1 MLDHFRSSLTPRTIE
16 ALVCSQNWLRSKL
29 LSSGNGH
36 DSEMVDDVKSYE
48 LDSSFH
54 YSLRN
59 LFFYLQIPFIDLNC
73 DCNYLFLFNSL

>member
-1 MLDHFRSSLTPRTIE
+1 MIE

-29 LSSGNGH
+29 LST
-36 DSEMVDDVKSYE
+36 EMVMTQRWLTMLKVINTIHV
-48 LDSSFH
+48 SFY

-59 LFFYLQIPFIDLNC
+59 LFFYLQIPFIGLNC